1 MDSIKKIII
10 TEPEIKK
17 KSKSQL
23 NELTKYKNIQSEKE
37 RKPKVDSYKWDLS
50 INELSHS
57 EQLRILDELI
67 LCNNNNTYNQNDNNS
82 KKYFIKNIKCKIQSY
97 KQQDLLK
104 HKYDEDNFVSY
115 NDVLI
120 LLKNSNMYCHYCHCE
135 TYVLYEFVKEMKQW
149 SENIILQDFNDRTMI
164 DSL

>member
-17 KSKSQL
+17 RSKSQL

-67 LCNNNNTYNQNDNNS
+67 LCNNNNTII
-82 KKYFIKNIKCKIQSY
+82 KMIIILKNILSKI
-97 KQQDLLK
+97 L
-104 HKYDEDNFVSY
+104 N
-115 NDVLI
+115 
-120 LLKNSNMYCHYCHCE
+120 
-135 TYVLYEFVKEMKQW
+135 VKFKAI
-149 SENIILQDFNDRTMI
+149 NNKIY
-164 DSL
+164 